1 MIYVKNAFFSINSIG
16 CIRKYLSLDPRKRLV
31 NALVISHL
39 DYCNSLPYDL
49 HSNKLAKLQRV
60 QNTAAWLILGA
71 RRFDQIT
78 PLPHWLPLPARLE
91 FTILLL
97 TYESLHNQSPF
108 YLRELL
114 KFRNPSRTLRSS
126 IKSLLQNSNRLNT
139 LYYGLPSLLLNS
151 GTLYLNI
158 LSQPCLC
165 QLLKW
170 HLKLT
175 FLVATSFTTNDT
187 FAVQLF

>member
-1 MIYVKNAFFSINSIG
+1 MTCTQINL
-16 CIRKYLSLDPRKRLV
+16 LSYKEFKILRLDWFWELV
-31 NALVISHL
+31 
-39 DYCNSLPYDL
+39 
-49 HSNKLAKLQRV
+49 
-60 QNTAAWLILGA
+60 
-71 RRFDQIT
+71 DQIT
-78 PLPHWLPLPARLE
+78 PLLRDLPWLPLPARLE

-97 TYESLHNQSPF
+97 TYESLHNQGPF
-108 YLRELL
+108 YLHELL
-114 KFRNPSRTLRSS
+114 EFRNPSRTLRSS

-158 LSQPCLC
+158 LSQPRPC

-175 FLVATSFTTNDT
+175 FSVATSFTTNDT